1 MPLAHVVKSIR
12 AAAATR
18 ARQARSVARP
28 IDRVILGF
36 EWHGYSSR
44 RAALSSGYWK
54 LTVIPPRLI
63 EPGSL
68 PMANFISL

>member
-36 EWHGYSSR
+36 ELHGYSSR
-44 RAALSSGYWK
+44 QAAPRSVRIAALAAAGVGK
-54 LTVIPPRLI
+54 AGVAANRLKHC
-63 EPGSL
+63 
-68 PMANFISL
+68 